1 MEKEKERKTRTNSD
15 KEKELYDL
23 LDQYRTISSN
33 PSFYISRKE
42 ILKE

>member
-1 MEKEKERKTRTNSD
+1 MEKEKERNKISNSD

-23 LDQYRTISSN
+23 LDQYRIISSN

>member
-1 MEKEKERKTRTNSD
+1 MEKEKEREKSANSY

-23 LDQYRTISSN
+23 LDQYRIISSN

>member
-1 MEKEKERKTRTNSD
+1 MEKEIKRENSENSD

-23 LDQYRTISSN
+23 LDQYRIISSN

>member
-1 MEKEKERKTRTNSD
+1 MEKEKESGKFSNSD

-23 LDQYRTISSN
+23 LDQYRIISSN

>member
-1 MEKEKERKTRTNSD
+1 MEKEKEREKSANSD

-23 LDQYRTISSN
+23 LDQYRIISSN

>member
-1 MEKEKERKTRTNSD
+1 MEKEKERKTSANNE

-23 LDQYRTISSN
+23 LDQYRIISSN

>member
-1 MEKEKERKTRTNSD
+1 MEKEIKRVNSTNSD

-23 LDQYRTISSN
+23 LDQYRIISSN